1 MSKNF
6 SAKTGG
12 PLSIG
17 IPEPLKALPSIS
29 SLIGIFRVEPVNSQ
43 WVCKLSIPEVPSNIF
58 NSIKNK
64 MKNATYTTAL
74 FPQISRTYPFLIE
87 PSPK

>member
-17 IPEPLKALPSIS
+17 IPEPLNALPNIS
-29 SLIGIFRVEPVNSQ
+29 SLIGIFRVDPVNSQ
-43 WVCKLSIPEVPSNIF
+43 
-58 NSIKNK
+58 
-64 MKNATYTTAL
+64 
-74 FPQISRTYPFLIE
+74 
-87 PSPK
+87 